1 MIAHPQA
8 TVVPAASKM
17 GMLDPNSSRSSEC
30 LTANISVDD
39 GTNLLAFATKLISY
53 PLSVGGDAGW
63 IGKKNTLPLRVGCFS
78 PIRLVGA

>member
-17 GMLDPNSSRSSEC
+17 GMLDPNPSRSSEC

-53 PLSVGGDAGW
+53 L
-63 IGKKNTLPLRVGCFS
+63 
-78 PIRLVGA
+78 